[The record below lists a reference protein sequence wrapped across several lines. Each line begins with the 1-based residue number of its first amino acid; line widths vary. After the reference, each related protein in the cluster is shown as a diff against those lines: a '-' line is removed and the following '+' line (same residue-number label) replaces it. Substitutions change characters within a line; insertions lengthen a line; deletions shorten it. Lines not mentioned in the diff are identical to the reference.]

1 VSERRE
7 ERGGRSTVLTSGRRG
22 RVLRAALLLSS
33 LVPLSSS
40 LLSCGPAEPNTD
52 IRLWTDSFAIRV
64 SSNPMP
70 PRALERVRYKVLV
83 RDKKSGEPIDR
94 GEGRIFA
101 TNRDRKSVANGLEKG
116 PEVGTYYTNI
126 FFVTA
131 GDWAMGIQ
139 FRRDSTQ
146 RLQRTSDWMQEVR
159 AATGPG
165 Q

>member
-1 VSERRE
+1 VPC
-7 ERGGRSTVLTSGRRG
+7 GRRG
-22 RVLRAALLLSS
+22 RASALLLSS
-33 LVPLSSS
+33 LLPLAAA
-40 LLSCGPAEPNTD
+40 LACGPSEPSTD

-64 SSNPMP
+64 SSDPMP
-70 PRALERVRYKVLV
+70 PRALERIRYKVVV

-94 GEGRIFA
+94 GEGRVFA

-131 GDWAMGIQ
+131 GDWAMGVQ

-146 RLQRTSDWMQEVR
+146 RLQRTTDWMQEVR
-159 AATGPG
+159 PATGPG